1 MRSICVSLCL
11 GILGL
16 GLLAGGGYAD
26 AKPKVLTGHAKGVDG
41 DTLVLNGTKIRLF
54 GVDAFEWNQTC
65 GKFNCGAQADKAL
78 DLLIASGNIS
88 CERQATDPY
97 GRTVAI
103 CKTSSGVDI
112 GSSMVRQGLAVAYRA
127 FSLNYLSDEQYAKA
141 HRAGAWAYGFQSPV
155 QFRRSQQ

>member
-1 MRSICVSLCL
+1 M
-11 GILGL
+11 
-16 GLLAGGGYAD
+16 AD

-41 DTLVLNGTKIRLF
+41 DTLVLDGTRIRLF

-65 GKFNCGAQADKAL
+65 GKFDCGAQADRAL
-78 DLLIASGNIS
+78 DLLIASGDVT

-112 GSSMVRQGLAVAYRA
+112 GGSMVRQGLAVAYRA
-127 FSLNYLSDEQYAKA
+127 FSLNYLPDEQYAKA